1 MRHSD
6 ARIRILILAVPLLVA
21 GCTVAEPLEGIDLP
35 PASVPDE
42 IDPDQWA
49 VAFSHA
55 FGPGFWAEGPH
66 VYRLS
71 LDCPDAIDEKVLT
84 GINFFAAGPDVSTT
98 EGTVYL
104 RPAGLSTTPLGAA
117 NVQSVSTGQETT
129 ALLTVIGLT
138 RERARAATTCSGE
151 VEFDDGQSEPLEPG
165 EPFRP

>member
-1 MRHSD
+1 VSHRD
-6 ARIRILILAVPLLVA
+6 ARIRTLILAALLVVA
-21 GCTVAEPLEGIDLP
+21 GCTAAEPLEGIDLP

-49 VAFSHA
+49 VAYSHR
-55 FGPGFWAEGPH
+55 FDSGFWTEGPH

-71 LDCPDAIDEKVLT
+71 LDCPDAIEEKVLT
-84 GINFFAAGPDVSTT
+84 GINFFGAGPDVPTN

-104 RPAGLSTTPLGAA
+104 RPAGLSTTPLGAT
-117 NVQSVSTGQETT
+117 NVQSVSTEQETT

-138 RERARAATTCSGE
+138 RERAEAAAACSGE

>member
-1 MRHSD
+1 MSHSN
-6 ARIRILILAVPLLVA
+6 ARIRTLILAALLLVA
-21 GCTVAEPLEGIDLP
+21 GCTAAEPLEGIDLP

-49 VAFSHA
+49 VTFSHA

-66 VYRLS
+66 VYRLA
-71 LDCPDAIDEKVLT
+71 LDCPDAIEEKVLT
-84 GINFFAAGPDVSTT
+84 GINFFGAGSDVPPN

-104 RPAGLSTTPLGAA
+104 RPAGLSTTPLGAI
-117 NVQSVSTGQETT
+117 NVQSVSTEQETT

-138 RERARAATTCSGE
+138 RARAEAATACSGE